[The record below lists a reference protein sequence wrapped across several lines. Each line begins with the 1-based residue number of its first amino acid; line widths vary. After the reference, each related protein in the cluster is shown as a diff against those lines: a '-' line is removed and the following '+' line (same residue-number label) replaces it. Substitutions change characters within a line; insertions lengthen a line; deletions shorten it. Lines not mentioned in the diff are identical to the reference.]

1 MAKYNKIGK
10 CKVNYQ
16 KRKGGGYF
24 AKIPS
29 KTKHILGA
37 GRTKKETY
45 KDVQDSLK
53 KIKTFKCSK

>member
-1 MAKYNKIGK
+1 MVSKYNKIGK

-45 KDVQDSLK
+45 KMFKILLK
-53 KIKTFKCSK
+53 K